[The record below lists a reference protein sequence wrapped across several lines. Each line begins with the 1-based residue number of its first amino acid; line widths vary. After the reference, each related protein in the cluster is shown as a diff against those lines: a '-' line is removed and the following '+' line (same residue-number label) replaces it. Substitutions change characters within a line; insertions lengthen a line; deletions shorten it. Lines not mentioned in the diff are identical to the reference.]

1 MNAKQQGFTLVE
13 LVVVI
18 VILGILAATAIPKFV
33 NLTSQARVA
42 AQSGMIGAIQSAVA
56 LCPSSWFAAAASGTS
71 CTMFGG
77 SVTTNASGIP
87 TAATAGIDTALGNF
101 SGWTSNGAG
110 VFTLTGSSCTVT
122 YSVTNNGNSGAAVG
136 GGTC

>member
-1 MNAKQQGFTLVE
+1 MNAKQKGFTLVE
-13 LVVVI
+13 VVVVI

-56 LCPSSWFAAAASGTS
+56 LCQSSWFAAGASGTS

-87 TAATAGIDTALGNF
+87 TASTIDTALGNF
-101 SGWTSNGAG
+101 SGWTSSGGG